1 MRIAEINFPAP
12 LLNALRDGKLVVF
25 AGAGVS
31 MGEPACLP
39 SFKHLAQTIARG
51 GVQELQDGEEIDRF
65 LGRLQH
71 EGVKVHERAAEM
83 LSRDALEPT
92 ELHRNLLL
100 LYSNTEQVR
109 IVTTNFDL
117 LFEQA
122 AEELCDNQLEVS
134 RAPALPLG
142 NRFKGIVHVHG
153 AINPPDEHGV
163 MSPPDGLV
171 ITDEDFGRA
180 YMTEGW
186 AARFLVELFSNFTV
200 LFVGY
205 SYDDTIMRYLT
216 RALPPREADRRF
228 VLTQENDFDA
238 ERWRLLAIEP
248 ITYPQS
254 SEDDHTALDQGARRL
269 ADHARRRILDWHREI
284 TEIAEK
290 PPPLDEETGDL
301 IEDALTDSTRTR
313 FFTEAATDPE
323 WIDWLDER
331 DEYLNPLF
339 LDGTLSERDELFS
352 QWLVEQFSYTHTN
365 ELFLLIGKHN
375 MRLHPRF
382 WYDLAY
388 RIGVD
393 RETSWNKDILSRWIS
408 LLLAT
413 VQGNVN
419 ATSPGPTN
427 TSTLLQRLGER
438 CIQHQIPDGLLQI
451 FDVMM
456 GNYLRLKPG
465 FSWPNDNENDQV
477 PPVSIELPLVGKHNG
492 LSKLWEEG
500 LQLDLSQVAEPL
512 LSRVIKRL
520 EDQYVTLCNWQK
532 ADRNWDPTS
541 DSRSAIEPRE
551 QDRYPQAI
559 DVLIDAARDC
569 LEWLVLNQA
578 DAAARWCDLLVC
590 SDPPLLRRLAVHG
603 LSKREDLT
611 ADNKIDWLRTNIN
624 LHELPIHHEVFQAV
638 RLAYPEIS
646 LERREYLIESVQ
658 TYPWANGEDS
668 ETKKYIA
675 RQHFNWFDW
684 LHKSDPNCTL
694 VKQALDEVLAEFPN
708 FEPKEYPDLMRWI
721 GSGPLAPQRS
731 WTPEELLSTPA
742 SNQLD
747 SLLSF
752 PATEWGE
759 PNRRTLID
767 NVAEATTQ
775 DFDWGLNLA
784 DALGGT
790 EKWDADLW
798 SSLIR
803 AWSRMELD
811 ENKYRKVLNWL
822 GKVELY
828 PKHNREIASAL
839 YTLLRKGG
847 PSYALNLL
855 PQANK
860 IAANLWC
867 HLDPI
872 EPTEEIDDWH
882 RFAINY
888 PAWDLANFW
897 LSGFSLWRQHQDP
910 RPTVLNEEYHTT
922 LSGIVE
928 DLSLSGK
935 LGRAVLA
942 SDFAF
947 LLAVD
952 AAWTQEYILPLF
964 KPASDDFQAAW
975 SGFLTGGRLNPA
987 VAEAMADPFLKAVEQ
1002 INSDL
1007 FNQRDRFIKYYIYMF
1022 EYLDENP
1029 LDRWIPKFFQYASQE
1044 QPSETEESMLF
1055 PRNVQETRD
1064 YFAVEVGRRL
1074 QHMTEVE
1081 QQEWWQRW
1089 LKHYWEKRLRGML
1102 AALEAGEVAQMLEW
1116 LPHLTTVFPE
1126 AVDLAVQM
1134 PQRSLQ
1140 NCWVIDEFS
1149 INDENDLWQRH
1160 PESAAKLLIYLWE
1173 CDLPRSSWHSARDLI
1188 DNLLS
1193 LDISEKLKE
1202 ELEEIKVQLL

>member
-1 MRIAEINFPAP
+1 MKIAGIDFPGA
-12 LLNALRDGKLVVF
+12 LLNALRDGELVVF

-39 SFKHLAQTIARG
+39 SFKNLAKTIAKGTGKTLHCR
-51 GVQELQDGEEIDRF
+51 DPIDRF
-65 LGRLQH
+65 LGELQH
-71 EGVKVHERAAEM
+71 EGVKVHERAAEI
-83 LSRDALEPT
+83 LSRNGLEPT
-92 ELHRNLLL
+92 ELHRNLLK
-100 LYSNTEQVR
+100 LYSGVEQIRV
-109 IVTTNFDL
+109 VTTNFDL

-122 AEELCDNQLEVS
+122 AENLFGNVLEVF

-142 NRFKGIVHVHG
+142 RQFNGIVHLHG
-153 AINPPDEHGV
+153 AVSTPSE
-163 MSPPDGLV
+163 MV
-171 ITDEDFGRA
+171 ITDEAFGRA

-186 AARFLVELFSNFTV
+186 AARFLVELFSNFTI

-205 SYDDTIMRYLT
+205 SYDDTIMSYLT
-216 RALPPREADRRF
+216 RALPPRETDQYFA
-228 VLTQENDFDA
+228 LTQEINFNSQQ
-238 ERWRLLAIEP
+238 WHLLEVKP

-254 SEDDHTALDQGARRL
+254 SEDDHSTLDEGIRRL
-269 ADHARRRILDWHREI
+269 ADLTRRGAVDWHREI
-284 TEIAEK
+284 TEIAEN
-290 PPPLDEETGDL
+290 PPPLDEEAVDL
-301 IEDALTDSTRTR
+301 IKYALANATRTR
-313 FFTEAATDPE
+313 FFTKAATTPE
-323 WIDWLDER
+323 WIDWLDKR
-331 DEYLNPLF
+331 EYLNPLF
-339 LDGTLSERDELFS
+339 LDSTLSERDEIFS
-352 QWLVEQFSYTHTN
+352 RWLVEQFSYTYAN
-365 ELFLLIGKHN
+365 ILFLLIGKHN

-413 VQGNVN
+413 VQGSVN

-465 FSWPNDNENDQV
+465 FSWPNDNENDQT
-477 PPVSIELPLVGKHNG
+477 PPVNIELPLIGKHNG

-500 LQLDLSQVAEPL
+500 LQLELSQVAESL
-512 LSRVIKRL
+512 LSRVIRCL

-541 DSRSAIEPRE
+541 DSRSAIEPHE

-578 DAAARWCDLLVC
+578 DAAARWCDLFVC
-590 SDPPLLRRLAVHG
+590 SDAPLLRRLAVHG

-611 ADNKIDWLRTNIN
+611 ANNKIDWLRTNID

-646 LERREYLIESVQ
+646 PERREDLIESVR

-668 ETKKYIA
+668 ETKKYVA

-694 VKQALDEVLAEFPN
+694 AKQALDEVLAEFPN
-708 FEPKEYPDLMRWI
+708 FEPKEYPDLMYWI
-721 GSGPLAPQRS
+721 GSGGIAPRRS
-731 WTPEELLSTPA
+731 WTPEELQSTPA

-747 SLLSF
+747 NLLSF
-752 PATEWGE
+752 QVAEGE
-759 PNRRTLID
+759 ESNRRTLL
-767 NVAEATTQ
+767 NRVAEAATQ
-775 DFDWGLNLA
+775 NFDWGLDLA
-784 DALGGT
+784 NVLGKT
-790 EKWDADLW
+790 EKWDTDLW
-798 SSLIR
+798 STLIH

-811 ENKYRKVLNWL
+811 ENRYSKFLSWL
-822 GKVELY
+822 GKVDLY
-828 PKHNREIASAL
+828 PKHNRGIAEAL
-839 YTLLRKGG
+839 YALVKNDG
-847 PSYALNLL
+847 PSYALDLL
-855 PQANK
+855 PQANE
-860 IAANLWC
+860 IAAALWH
-867 HLDPI
+867 HLDQPEPI
-872 EPTEEIDDWH
+872 EETDDWL
-882 RFAINY
+882 RLAIDY

-910 RPTVLNEEYHTT
+910 RPTVLSEDYRAT
-922 LSGIVE
+922 LSDIVE
-928 DLSLSGK
+928 DRSLSGK
-935 LGRAVLA
+935 FGRAVLT
-942 SDFAF
+942 SDFTF

-952 AAWTQEYILPLF
+952 EAWTREYLLPLF
-964 KPASDDFQAAW
+964 DPDSDDFQAAW
-975 SGFLTGGRLNPA
+975 DGFLTGGRLNPA
-987 VAEAMADPFLKAVEQ
+987 VAEAMAAPFLKAVER

-1007 FNQRDRFIKYYIYMF
+1007 FNQRDRFIKYYIYIF

-1044 QPSETEESMLF
+1044 QPSETEEPILF
-1055 PRNVQETRD
+1055 PHNAQETKD
-1064 YFAVEVGRRL
+1064 YFAAQVGSRL
-1074 QHMTEVE
+1074 QNMDEAE

-1089 LKHYWEKRLRGML
+1089 LKRYWENRLNGVP
-1102 AALEAGEVAQMLEW
+1102 AGEFESGEVANMLDW
-1116 LPHLTTVFPE
+1116 LPHLTAVFTE
-1126 AVDLAVQM
+1126 AVDLAVRM
-1134 PQRSLQ
+1134 PQIPSR
-1140 NCWVIDEFS
+1140 NCWIMVVLSKIDK
-1149 INDENDLWQRH
+1149 NDLWQRF
-1160 PESAAKLLIYLWE
+1160 PEAVAKLLLYLWG
-1173 CDLPRSSWHSARDLI
+1173 CNFSRYDWRSARDLI

-1193 LDISEKLKE
+1193 SNISSKLKE
-1202 ELEEIKVQLL
+1202 ELEEIKVQL